1 MGYRKGKES
10 THVAKARKRLSGMET
25 IDLNRG
31 IVIEYGDAVE
41 NPCNS
46 TVIKNIILDYDTV
59 QDKLNQTLAA
69 ADSLKNELIDIE
81 NQIKSYYKR
90 ALSGAISKYGE
101 NSNEVEMMGGKRKS
115 ERKKPVRKP
124 KQ

>member
-1 MGYRKGKES
+1 MGYKKGKES
-10 THVAKARKRLSGMET
+10 THVAKARKRLSGMVG
-25 IDLNRG
+25 IDTNRG
-31 IVIEYGDAVE
+31 IQVEYGDAIE

-46 TVIKNIILDYDTV
+46 TVFKDTILEYDTV
-59 QDKLNQTLAA
+59 QSNLNQTLAA

-81 NQIKSYYKR
+81 NKIKSYYKR

-101 NSNEVEMMGGKRKS
+101 NSSEVEMMGGKRKS

>member
-1 MGYRKGKES
+1 MGYKKGKES

-25 IDLNRG
+25 IDSNRG
-31 IVIEYGDAVE
+31 IQVEYGDAIE

-46 TVIKNIILDYDTV
+46 SVIKDKIQEYDTI
-59 QDKLNQTLAA
+59 QDRLNQTLAA
-69 ADSLKNELIDIE
+69 ADKLKNELIDIE